1 MQKVASPFLLNVG
14 AEENTRSHRAS
25 RQLWISILRR
35 LLLSACISI
44 IITLSYTYL
53 FNQHYQVQTQVWISN
68 PGQGSAQGGNLEEE
82 TAADQE
88 INERQEVLR
97 SSSSLLNVV
106 QKLNLSVRYS
116 KAGFLHSE
124 DLYLKTPLRFQLI
137 RAGDLSSKQLQVKI
151 VSKHSFLM
159 TPDGGNPQ
167 EYTFDT
173 IYTDQTG
180 SWRILRMPNLGE
192 YMGDTFRVSV
202 EDPARTADE
211 LLSAL
216 EVNVS
221 GNPPSQ
227 IDLALKETNVLRA
240 VDILQELCAAYLQS
254 NQVQQEK
261 LAQLELR
268 FIRQRLRRLE
278 LDLAI
283 ADKNVIDMQSKARL
297 SADVSRYLELVRE
310 TDSKRIEAD
319 LQLEPLHQLQD
330 IFSKARLSRPAVA
343 TLAASAPSLN
353 FAILHLQQ
361 LQNEYLSLTKIHL
374 QQDPEVSMVSDQMKE
389 SQHAIQKELER
400 LIKPLDLFRNKLRSD
415 SVALESRISGVPLAE
430 RELAKWIRRKTN
442 LQQLYASLME
452 KKESASMGHA
462 AYLAFSKPENDSFQ
476 IRSTWP
482 LNYSVATASF
492 IIPAVLLVLHGLF
505 GSIKKA

>member
-240 VDILQELCAAYLQS
+240 VDILQELCA
-254 NQVQQEK
+254 
-261 LAQLELR
+261 
-268 FIRQRLRRLE
+268 LE

-361 LQNEYLSLTKIHL
+361 LQN
-374 QQDPEVSMVSDQMKE
+374 
-389 SQHAIQKELER
+389 
-400 LIKPLDLFRNKLRSD
+400 
-415 SVALESRISGVPLAE
+415 
-430 RELAKWIRRKTN
+430 
-442 LQQLYASLME
+442 
-452 KKESASMGHA
+452 
-462 AYLAFSKPENDSFQ
+462 
-476 IRSTWP
+476 
-482 LNYSVATASF
+482 
-492 IIPAVLLVLHGLF
+492 
-505 GSIKKA
+505 